1 MKSFSRHVIVFARFG
16 RDALTAD
23 MLLRKRD
30 IETTLVDTYEA
41 LVAAIDAYIGAVLVT
56 DESLSGAD
64 LSTLSAKLDAQPS
77 WSDIPFVV
85 LTRRSRLDAVH
96 QRRLTGLLPARMTN
110 LVYVERPASALTLT
124 SAVEAALSGRERQ
137 FQIRDEL
144 RAAAQMNER
153 LSAAE
158 ARLARSHQDL
168 ERLVAERTAELRKT
182 NDRLR
187 EEIEERKR
195 AEEALA
201 HAQKMEAVGRLTG
214 GIAHDFNN
222 LLMTLVANIEL
233 ARRRLGREHPVLP
246 LLNNAYRATERG
258 SKLSGQLLAF
268 SRIQKLVLQPV
279 EVDAL
284 MHDLIDLARHSLGVF
299 HSIETQFQGNDL
311 RVIADANQIELAILN
326 LVNNARD
333 AMEEGGVI
341 TLSTHKRMLAEP
353 DAELP
358 AGEYVEITVSDTGT
372 GIDEEALKRVF
383 DPFYTTKP
391 VGKGTGLG
399 LAQVWGI
406 AHQCGGTVRVKSVV
420 GEGTAFSLWLP
431 VSHAD
436 QASVQQDAPASA
448 DRAEHCKG
456 AAETSVLVIDD
467 DDNVRESLVAGLLL
481 DEFSVREARTGAE
494 GLALITDDFPNVLV
508 VDFAMPTMNGADVA
522 RAAQKIRPGLP
533 ILMVTGYSDT
543 AALDGVA
550 NAQVLRKPFEL
561 AELGRQISELCSSV
575 RQGS

>member
-1 MKSFSRHVIVFARFG
+1 MKPFSRHVVIFARFG
-16 RDALTAD
+16 RDAPTAES
-23 MLLRKRD
+23 LLRKRR
-30 IETTLVDTYEA
+30 IETSTVATFEE
-41 LVAAIDAYIGAVLVT
+41 LVAAIDPYVGAVLLT

-64 LSTLSAKLDAQPS
+64 LSALAEKLDAQPS

-85 LTRRSRLDAVH
+85 LTQRSRLEAIH
-96 QRRLTGLLPARMTN
+96 QRHLVGLLPARMTN

-137 FQIRDEL
+137 FRIRDEL

-153 LSAAE
+153 LSVAE
-158 ARLARSHQDL
+158 ATLARSHQDL
-168 ERLVAERTAELRKT
+168 ERLVAERTAELRKA
-182 NDRLR
+182 NARLWD
-187 EEIEERKR
+187 EMEERKR

-222 LLMTLVANIEL
+222 LLMALVANLEL
-233 ARRRLGREHPVLP
+233 ARRRLGEEHPVLP
-246 LLNNAYRATERG
+246 FLNNAFRATERG

-268 SRIQKLVLQPV
+268 SRIQKLVLEPV
-279 EVDAL
+279 DVDAL
-284 MHDLIDLARHSLGVF
+284 MHDLIDLARHSLGIG
-299 HSIETQFQGNDL
+299 HSIETKFQGDDL
-311 RVIADANQIELAILN
+311 CVVADPNQIELAILN

-341 TLSTHKRMLAEP
+341 TLSTQKRMLDET

-358 AGEYVEITVSDTGT
+358 AGQYVEIAVSDTGT
-372 GIDEEALKRVF
+372 GIDRESLKRIF

-406 AHQCGGTVRVKSVV
+406 AHQCGGAVRVSSQIGK
-420 GEGTAFSLWLP
+420 GTCFSIWLP
-431 VSHAD
+431 VSESTRAIVEE
-436 QASVQQDAPASA
+436 ARPAPNGHIDD
-448 DRAEHCKG
+448 DRA
-456 AAETSVLVIDD
+456 AAATSVLVIDD

-481 DEFSVREARTGAE
+481 DEFSVREARSGAD
-494 GLALITDDFPNVLV
+494 GLAMITDDFPSVLV
-508 VDFAMPTMNGADVA
+508 VDFAMPFMNGADVA

-533 ILMVTGYSDT
+533 IVMVTGYSDT

-550 NAQVLRKPFEL
+550 NAQILRKPFEL
-561 AELGRQISELCSSV
+561 AELGRQISSLHQSALRS
-575 RQGS
+575 